1 MTGPEIH
8 PAVDADK
15 LQNKR
20 NAEAFSE
27 AAQRAVASATA
38 LSEVYKR
45 RKRKRVTLALL
56 LRIVVGIALGFLT
69 VMAKKYGLVHWELSG
84 FILCAI
90 SCWLSMWIG
99 AWAQFMWCKEG
110 VLR

>member
-15 LQNKR
+15 QRTKL

-27 AAQRAVASATA
+27 ATQRAVASATA

-45 RKRKRVTLALL
+45 RKRKRATLSLIV
-56 LRIVVGIALGFLT
+56 RIVVGIALGFLT
-69 VMAKKYGLVHWELSG
+69 VMAKKYGLMKWELSG
-84 FILCAI
+84 FLLCTI
-90 SCWLSMWIG
+90 SCWLTMWVG
-99 AWAQFMWCKEG
+99 AWVQFMWGKEG